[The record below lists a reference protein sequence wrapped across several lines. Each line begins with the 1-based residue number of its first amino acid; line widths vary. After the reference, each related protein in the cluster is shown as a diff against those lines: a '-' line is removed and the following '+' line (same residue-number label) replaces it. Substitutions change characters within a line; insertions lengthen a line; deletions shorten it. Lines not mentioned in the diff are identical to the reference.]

1 MSIRR
6 GVGALAKTLHQR
18 YPSIPYTS
26 LRLTTATL
34 GTNSSAQSNS
44 ASAFPWIFLSAPS
57 VLFLGMNST
66 PVLAEDVSV
75 GLKSEDEISGE
86 TTGGLRKIEDGSV
99 VSNIHTS
106 KWRVFTDTGRDRFL
120 QGKTDDAERLFQAA
134 IQEAKEGFGERDPH
148 VASACNNLA
157 ELYRVQKVYDKAEP
171 LYLEAVKILEESLGL
186 DDIRVGAALHN
197 LGQFYLVQRKLDEA
211 CVSYE
216 IKRRVLGEAHT
227 DYADTMYHLGTV
239 FHLLGKGKDSE
250 ALIQDS
256 IRILED
262 NGQGESVICI
272 RRLRY
277 LAQIYIK
284 SSRPEAAE
292 NIQRKILQKMEL
304 TKGWNSLE
312 TVFAAEGLA
321 LTLQS
326 VGSSR
331 EAQEL
336 FERCLDTRK
345 MLLSEDHIQ
354 IAGNLLHIVR
364 VVMLNTSQL
373 KKTCS
378 TEAITELNKA
388 KDLLRESIRIARHVL
403 DKLKGEKKKKSKGI
417 SRETV
422 KDGHAALMILLQSYN
437 TLGTL
442 EITKMGI
449 PGHKN
454 EYALVLYAEEAFDQC
469 ISAFKEYGT
478 WRELSNS
485 SEAKAEYLSCLK
497 HLCYLLTDHEKD
509 TRQTTRTTLQEL
521 KNEIKKVEGGC
532 FCENVSLSRSIGGE
546 SSLSPQDKLKTLTD
560 RMYRSFLKRIPTIR
574 TSVAGD
580 RSLPHPVWPIVAQK
594 AHNRPPTFPNK
605 HTFTITPK
613 PKVWK
618 KVGNCGSTNGGPKL
632 TIEEPT
638 VQAKQKDE

>member
-1 MSIRR
+1 MSIRQ
-6 GVGALAKTLHQR
+6 GVAALARTLQR
-18 YPSIPYTS
+18 RCPLIPHTS
-26 LRLTTATL
+26 LGLTTASPD
-34 GTNSSAQSNS
+34 SSGQSHS
-44 ASAFPWIFLSAPS
+44 CSAFPWIFLSAPS
-57 VLFLGMNST
+57 ASVLLLGLNST

-86 TTGGLRKIEDGSV
+86 PTSGLRKIEDGSV

-120 QGKTDDAERLFQAA
+120 QGKTEDAERLFQAA

-171 LYLEAVKILEESLGL
+171 LYLEAVKVLEESLGL

-216 IKRRVLGEAHT
+216 RALKIKRRVLGEAHT

-239 FHLLGKGKDSE
+239 LYLLGKGNDSE
-250 ALIQDS
+250 ALIRDS
-256 IRILED
+256 VRILED

-312 TVFAAEGLA
+312 TVIAAEGLA

-354 IAGNLLHIVR
+354 IAGNLLHIAR
-364 VVMLNTSQL
+364 VVMLNSSQL
-373 KKTCS
+373 KKICS
-378 TEAITELNKA
+378 SEAITELNKA
-388 KDLLRESIRIARHVL
+388 KDLLLESIRIARHVL
-403 DKLKGEKKKKSKGI
+403 DKLTGEIKKKSKGI

-422 KDGHAALMILLQSYN
+422 KDGHSALMILLQSYN
-437 TLGTL
+437 TIGTL
-442 EITKMGI
+442 EITKLGM
-449 PGHKN
+449 PGH
-454 EYALVLYAEEAFDQC
+454 EGDDALVLNAEEAFDQC

-478 WRELSNS
+478 RRELSNS

-497 HLCYLLTDHEKD
+497 LLSSLLISHGNI
-509 TRQTTRTTLQEL
+509 TRQTRRTTLQEL
-521 KNEIKKVEGGC
+521 KDEINKVEGELQ
-532 FCENVSLSRSIGGE
+532 FN
-546 SSLSPQDKLKTLTD
+546 
-560 RMYRSFLKRIPTIR
+560 KRNTA
-574 TSVAGD
+574 S
-580 RSLPHPVWPIVAQK
+580 W
-594 AHNRPPTFPNK
+594 
-605 HTFTITPK
+605 
-613 PKVWK
+613 
-618 KVGNCGSTNGGPKL
+618 GN
-632 TIEEPT
+632 
-638 VQAKQKDE
+638 Q

>member
-1 MSIRR
+1 MSIRQ
-6 GVGALAKTLHQR
+6 GVAALARTLQR
-18 YPSIPYTS
+18 RCPLIPHTS
-26 LRLTTATL
+26 LGLTTASPATD
-34 GTNSSAQSNS
+34 SSGQSHS
-44 ASAFPWIFLSAPS
+44 CSAFPWIFLSAPS
-57 VLFLGMNST
+57 ASVLLLGLNST

-86 TTGGLRKIEDGSV
+86 PTSGLRKIEDGSV

-120 QGKTDDAERLFQAA
+120 QGKTEDAERLFQAA

-171 LYLEAVKILEESLGL
+171 LYLEAVKVLEESLGL

-216 IKRRVLGEAHT
+216 RALKIKRRVLGEAHT

-239 FHLLGKGKDSE
+239 LYLLGKGNDSE
-250 ALIQDS
+250 ALIRDS
-256 IRILED
+256 VRILED

-312 TVFAAEGLA
+312 TVIAAEGLA

-354 IAGNLLHIVR
+354 IAGNLLHIAR
-364 VVMLNTSQL
+364 VVMLNSSQL
-373 KKTCS
+373 KKICS
-378 TEAITELNKA
+378 SEAITELNKA
-388 KDLLRESIRIARHVL
+388 KDLLLESIRIARHVL
-403 DKLKGEKKKKSKGI
+403 DKLTGEIKKKSKGI

-422 KDGHAALMILLQSYN
+422 KDGHSALMILLQSYN
-437 TLGTL
+437 TIGTL
-442 EITKMGI
+442 EITKLGM
-449 PGHKN
+449 PGH
-454 EYALVLYAEEAFDQC
+454 EGDDALVLNAEEAFDQC

-478 WRELSNS
+478 RRELSNS

-497 HLCYLLTDHEKD
+497 LLSSLLISHGNI
-509 TRQTTRTTLQEL
+509 TRQTRRTTLQEL
-521 KNEIKKVEGGC
+521 KDEINKVEGELQ
-532 FCENVSLSRSIGGE
+532 FN
-546 SSLSPQDKLKTLTD
+546 
-560 RMYRSFLKRIPTIR
+560 KRNTA
-574 TSVAGD
+574 S
-580 RSLPHPVWPIVAQK
+580 W
-594 AHNRPPTFPNK
+594 
-605 HTFTITPK
+605 
-613 PKVWK
+613 
-618 KVGNCGSTNGGPKL
+618 GN
-632 TIEEPT
+632 
-638 VQAKQKDE
+638 Q

>member
-1 MSIRR
+1 MSIRQ
-6 GVGALAKTLHQR
+6 GVAALARTLQR
-18 YPSIPYTS
+18 RCPLIPHTS
-26 LRLTTATL
+26 LGLTTASPANISATD
-34 GTNSSAQSNS
+34 SSGQSHS
-44 ASAFPWIFLSAPS
+44 CSAFPWIFLSAPS
-57 VLFLGMNST
+57 ASVLLLGLNST

-86 TTGGLRKIEDGSV
+86 PTSGLRKIEDGSV

-120 QGKTDDAERLFQAA
+120 QGKTEDAERLFQAA

-171 LYLEAVKILEESLGL
+171 LYLEAVKVLEESLGL

-216 IKRRVLGEAHT
+216 RALKIKRRVLGEAHT

-239 FHLLGKGKDSE
+239 LYLLGKGNDSE
-250 ALIQDS
+250 ALIRDS
-256 IRILED
+256 VRILED

-312 TVFAAEGLA
+312 TVIAAEGLA

-354 IAGNLLHIVR
+354 IAGNLLHIAR
-364 VVMLNTSQL
+364 VVMLNSSQL
-373 KKTCS
+373 KKICS
-378 TEAITELNKA
+378 SEAITELNKA
-388 KDLLRESIRIARHVL
+388 KDLLLESIRIARHVL
-403 DKLKGEKKKKSKGI
+403 DKLTGEIKKKSKGI

-422 KDGHAALMILLQSYN
+422 KDGHSALMILLQSYN
-437 TLGTL
+437 TIGTL
-442 EITKMGI
+442 EITKLGM
-449 PGHKN
+449 PGH
-454 EYALVLYAEEAFDQC
+454 EGDDALVLNAEEAFDQC

-478 WRELSNS
+478 RRELSNS

-497 HLCYLLTDHEKD
+497 LLSSLLISHGNI
-509 TRQTTRTTLQEL
+509 TRQTRRTTLQEL
-521 KNEIKKVEGGC
+521 KDEINKVEGELQ
-532 FCENVSLSRSIGGE
+532 FN
-546 SSLSPQDKLKTLTD
+546 
-560 RMYRSFLKRIPTIR
+560 KRNTA
-574 TSVAGD
+574 S
-580 RSLPHPVWPIVAQK
+580 W
-594 AHNRPPTFPNK
+594 
-605 HTFTITPK
+605 
-613 PKVWK
+613 
-618 KVGNCGSTNGGPKL
+618 GN
-632 TIEEPT
+632 
-638 VQAKQKDE
+638 Q